1 MGKRAVIWC
10 EVSCSNCGGV
20 IGFDYKNAKTISALK
35 RKVRDWKYCGEEGNL
50 CPDCYK
56 AWKNGREMGR
66 DSWRSGTNL
75 SVPTEKIIRE

>member
-1 MGKRAVIWC
+1 MNIKQTINKLQKALIQRGKDREMRKMAVIWC

-56 AWKNGREMGR
+56 AWKN
-66 DSWRSGTNL
+66 
-75 SVPTEKIIRE
+75 KK